1 MPNDITAIWT
11 SFHKELRGFILN
23 KTRNPADADD
33 ILQDVFV
40 KILRNKN
47 KVDRAKNLRPYLYAM
62 VRNAIYDHF
71 RNERPAS
78 DISDIQEPLTEEES
92 RSLNETIA
100 DCCVRPFINKLPEP
114 YRDAL
119 LITEFENV
127 SQKELAERLHI
138 SYSGAKSRVQRG
150 KEKLKELILQCCAF
164 QSDKYGNLSGVGNS
178 HCECT

>member
-11 SFHKELRGFILN
+11 AFHKELRVFILN
-23 KTRNPADADD
+23 KTHNPADADD

-40 KILRNKN
+40 KILRNKD
-47 KVDRAKNLRPYLYAM
+47 KVDRAKNLRPYLYSM
-62 VRNAIYDHF
+62 VRNAVYDHF
-71 RNERPAS
+71 RSKRPAS

-100 DCCVRPFINKLPEP
+100 DCCVRPFISKLPEA

-119 LITEFENV
+119 LITEFEDV

-164 QSDKYGNLSGVGNS
+164 QSDKYGNLSGASDG
-178 HCECT
+178 HCNC